1 VNGIINVIKPMGMSS
16 HQVVA
21 HLRRLLKTRRVGHAG
36 TLDPG
41 AGGLLTVCVG
51 QATKLMPFMV
61 EYDKAYVAEMT
72 VGLSTST
79 QDAAGETEKLTMDFQ
94 ITPSQL
100 AEALAAFRGEI
111 EQIPPMASAIR
122 MKGKRLYEL
131 SREGVTVERKP
142 RNVRI
147 SAIHV
152 NKVWNEHED
161 LLTFGSR
168 VLLYVECS
176 KGTYIRTLCHDI
188 GEKLGVGA
196 HMSFLSRVRS
206 GPFDLGDS
214 FTLEEIADLVST
226 GDLSFLLPMTRALPD
241 WAQVKISPIA
251 EERVRNGNPVTP
263 EDFVDVPRKL
273 DVDEQVFLL
282 DVTGSVLAIGQ
293 IRRAG
298 GLICQP
304 IRVFM
309 EG

>member
-1 VNGIINVIKPMGMSS
+1 MNGIINVIKPMGMSS

-111 EQIPPMASAIR
+111 QQIPPMASAIR

-147 SAIHV
+147 STIHV

-251 EERVRNGNPVTP
+251 EQRVRNGNPVTP

>member
-1 VNGIINVIKPMGMSS
+1 MNGIINVIKPMGMSS

-111 EQIPPMASAIR
+111 QQIPPMASAIR

>member
-1 VNGIINVIKPMGMSS
+1 
-16 HQVVA
+16 
-21 HLRRLLKTRRVGHAG
+21 
-36 TLDPG
+36 
-41 AGGLLTVCVG
+41 
-51 QATKLMPFMV
+51 MPFMV

-111 EQIPPMASAIR
+111 QQIPPMASAIR

>member
-1 VNGIINVIKPMGMSS
+1 MNGIINVIKPMGMSS

-147 SAIHV
+147 STIHV

-251 EERVRNGNPVTP
+251 EQRVRNGNPVTP

>member
-1 VNGIINVIKPMGMSS
+1 MNGIINVIKPMGMSS

-111 EQIPPMASAIR
+111 QQIPPMASAIR

-147 SAIHV
+147 STIHV

>member
-1 VNGIINVIKPMGMSS
+1 MNGIINVIKPMGMSS

-214 FTLEEIADLVST
+214 FTLEEIVDLVST

>member
-1 VNGIINVIKPMGMSS
+1 MNGIINVIKPMGMSS

-111 EQIPPMASAIR
+111 QQIPPMASAIR

-251 EERVRNGNPVTP
+251 EQRVRNGNPVTP

>member
-147 SAIHV
+147 STIHV

-251 EERVRNGNPVTP
+251 EQRVRNGNPVTP

>member
-111 EQIPPMASAIR
+111 QQIPPMASAIR

-147 SAIHV
+147 STIHV

>member
-1 VNGIINVIKPMGMSS
+1 
-16 HQVVA
+16 
-21 HLRRLLKTRRVGHAG
+21 
-36 TLDPG
+36 
-41 AGGLLTVCVG
+41 
-51 QATKLMPFMV
+51 MPFMV

-111 EQIPPMASAIR
+111 QQIPPMASAIR

-147 SAIHV
+147 STIHV

>member
-111 EQIPPMASAIR
+111 QQIPPMASAIR

>member
-1 VNGIINVIKPMGMSS
+1 MNGIINVIKPMGMSS

-111 EQIPPMASAIR
+111 QQIPPMASAIR

-147 SAIHV
+147 STIHV

-226 GDLSFLLPMTRALPD
+226 GDLSFLLPMTRALPN

>member
-1 VNGIINVIKPMGMSS
+1 MNGIINVIKPMGMSS

-111 EQIPPMASAIR
+111 QQIPPMASAIR

-147 SAIHV
+147 STIHV

-226 GDLSFLLPMTRALPD
+226 GDLSFLLPMTRALPN

-251 EERVRNGNPVTP
+251 EQRVRNGNPVTP

>member
-1 VNGIINVIKPMGMSS
+1 MNGIINVIKPMGMSS